1 MFSTIL
7 KIIPVIDPARAKAV
21 EQTLSKRF
29 GQIARTFGEGL
40 KAAMKASFLGLS
52 LGLLNKLLNPLN
64 ETADKIKEL
73 LKQGQDVGE
82 LSQKYGTT
90 PGALRQSEAIA
101 QSVGLAPDKFREMLE
116 KFSDALET
124 AEKELADKFAPRSE
138 ATRAVQ
144 DFVGRGDKLAA
155 FNDFLTSLQNVAKRG
170 NHTIFFGD
178 LAQGVA
184 AKAQATGATLPKEV
198 VDSFIAR
205 GEAKALTGFQ
215 YRQLIEKNIFGESL
229 YGAASK
235 YAWMD
240 REAQAKL
247 LGPNAN
253 LGGLNN
259 AIINLQRRQ
268 EQHNLA
274 LAKQELYQTVA
285 GSGKINSGV
294 VSAIDQA
301 DAVRSRREIENID
314 RVQRLVKVQEGI
326 DKITEFLGKITD
338 AVLSIAVK
346 LSEIIEVL
354 TKGRFT
360 AAWKMATSGWGETL
374 GISPGKGKGQ

>member
-7 KIIPVIDPARAKAV
+7 KIIPVIDPARARAV
-21 EQTLSKRF
+21 EQTLAKRF

-90 PGALRQSEAIA
+90 PGALRQSEAVA

-116 KFSDALET
+116 KFSDALDT
-124 AEKELADKFAPRSE
+124 AQKELADKFAPRSE
-138 ATRAVQ
+138 ATRAVEQ
-144 DFVGRGDKLAA
+144 FVGRGDKLQA
-155 FNDFLTSLQNVAKRG
+155 FNDFLTSLQDVARKG
-170 NHTIFFGD
+170 NHTIFFGEF
-178 LAQGVA
+178 AQAIA
-184 AKAQATGATLPKEV
+184 AQSQATGKPLPDEV
-198 VDSFIAR
+198 VKKFLAS
-205 GEAKALTGFQ
+205 GEAKAISGFQ

-235 YAWMD
+235 YAFLD

-253 LGGLNN
+253 LGGLQN

-268 EQHNLA
+268 EQQQLA
-274 LAKQELYQTVA
+274 AAKQDLYETVV
-285 GSGKINSGV
+285 GSSKINSGV
-294 VSAIDQA
+294 VSAINQA
-301 DAVRSRREIENID
+301 DAVKSRREIENID
-314 RVQRLVKVQEGI
+314 RVQRLQKVQEGI
-326 DKITEFLGKITD
+326 DKITDFLGKITD

-346 LSEIIEVL
+346 LSQIIEVL
-354 TKGRFT
+354 TKGRFA
-360 AAWKMATSGWGETL
+360 AAWKMATSGWADTL